1 MVDVKHPRRVAF
13 AVPDWPPETA
23 ASGITSYV
31 ARVREGLESV
41 GVPSAV
47 LCAQA
52 QGKGLPDA
60 YDTLTG
66 VRWPG
71 LVRGGLSAL
80 WGVLPAV
87 ATSVDLGARY
97 ARTLATL
104 PDVDLFEVEESG
116 GVAAAVRPGFRGA
129 LVVRLHGPWAL
140 VGPALGA
147 RSNADFRARVWA
159 ERFAIGRAD
168 AVTAPSRYVLDFVQ
182 SDRRRPLQCA
192 KVIPNPAPSVLDAQ
206 RWSPQTRDRDRVLFV
221 GRFDRVKG
229 PDILLSA
236 LERLV
241 DRRPD
246 LKLDLVGPDRGLD
259 EPAGTISLADFLQ
272 QRVSPSLRARVTVH
286 GSLSPSAIA
295 SIRRTAHVT
304 VVCSRFES
312 FSMTALEALAAGCPL
327 VASDAGGIP
336 EVVRDGVSGLLFRS
350 EDTAHLAARIEEI
363 LSNDALA
370 ESLSREAVRACAT
383 RFSARSVAEQSLE
396 VYEAAREIRRRR

>member
-1 MVDVKHPRRVAF
+1 MVDDTHPRRVAF

-23 ASGITSYV
+23 VSGITSYV

-52 QGKGLPDA
+52 QGEGLPDA

-71 LVRGGLSAL
+71 LVRWGLSAL
-80 WGVLPAV
+80 WGALPAV
-87 ATSVDLGARY
+87 ATSLDLGARY

-104 PDVDLFEVEESG
+104 PEVDLFEVEESG
-116 GVAAAVRPGFRGA
+116 GVAAAVRPGFRGT

-147 RSNADFRARVWA
+147 HSTADFHARVWA

-182 SDRRRPLQCA
+182 NERRHPLQCA
-192 KVIPNPAPSVLDAQ
+192 KVIPNPASTVPEAQ
-206 RWSPQTRDRDRVLFV
+206 RWTPQTRDRHRVLFV

-236 LERLV
+236 LDRLV
-241 DRRPD
+241 ERRPD
-246 LKLDLVGPDRGLD
+246 LRLDLVGPDRGLD
-259 EPAGTISLADFLQ
+259 EATGTISLANFLQ
-272 QRVSPSLRARVTVH
+272 ERVSPRLRERVTVH

-304 VVCSRFES
+304 VVPSRFES

-350 EDTAHLAARIEEI
+350 EDTTHLAARIEEI
-363 LSNDALA
+363 FSSDGLA
-370 ESLSREAVRACAT
+370 ERLSREAVSDCAN
-383 RFSARSVAEQSLE
+383 RFSPRSVAQQSLE
-396 VYEAAREIRRRR
+396 VYEAARERRRRR